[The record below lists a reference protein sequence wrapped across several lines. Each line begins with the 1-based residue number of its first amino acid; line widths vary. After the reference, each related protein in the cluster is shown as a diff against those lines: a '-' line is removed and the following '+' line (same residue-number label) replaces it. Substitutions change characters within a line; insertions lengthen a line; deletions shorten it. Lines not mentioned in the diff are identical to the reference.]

1 MDSTREGG
9 GGMWRVE
16 RGWAGRLGG
25 RGRKA
30 EEERG
35 TESGWRERGGRDK
48 TFVCIDD
55 TNVVLCPQELA
66 NWFIDCPRDRMKS
79 AMSQLL
85 IEILLPVA
93 AVISLETTL
102 PAVKKFVNI
111 LYTYCL
117 EQAKKPRHVLVRD
130 LRYPVHGLREQLC
143 THVCIIGCCSTT
155 VYSSHACTYVYVCT
169 YVCVPM
175 HVYMYVQYVD

>member
-1 MDSTREGG
+1 MFLR
-9 GGMWRVE
+9 
-16 RGWAGRLGG
+16 
-25 RGRKA
+25 
-30 EEERG
+30 
-35 TESGWRERGGRDK
+35 
-48 TFVCIDD
+48 IDD
-55 TNVVLCPQELA
+55 TDVVLCPQELA

-130 LRYPVHGLREQLC
+130 LCYPVHGLHKRPCLHIC
-143 THVCIIGCCSTT
+143 
-155 VYSSHACTYVYVCT
+155 
-169 YVCVPM
+169 
-175 HVYMYVQYVD
+175 MYNWLL

>member
-1 MDSTREGG
+1 MVGTVEGREGEGCGEWREGG
-9 GGMWRVE
+9 QEGCVDGE
-16 RGWAGRLGG
+16 GRQ
-25 RGRKA
+25 RK
-30 EEERG
+30 
-35 TESGWRERGGRDK
+35 RGGRDK
-48 TFVCIDD
+48 RFVHIDD
-55 TNVVLCPQELA
+55 TDVVLCPQELA

-117 EQAKKPRHVLVRD
+117 EQAKKPRHVLVR
-130 LRYPVHGLREQLC
+130 
-143 THVCIIGCCSTT
+143 T
-155 VYSSHACTYVYVCT
+155 
-169 YVCVPM
+169 
-175 HVYMYVQYVD
+175 

>member
-1 MDSTREGG
+1 MESGE
-9 GGMWRVE
+9 RVD
-16 RGWAGRLGG
+16 RKTGWTGKEG
-25 RGRKA
+25 RGR
-30 EEERG
+30 EGEGEWVEGER
-35 TESGWRERGGRDK
+35 GRDK
-48 TFVCIDD
+48 TFVRIDD
-55 TNVVLCPQELA
+55 TDVVLCPQELA

-117 EQAKKPRHVLVRD
+117 EQAKKPRHVLVR
-130 LRYPVHGLREQLC
+130 
-143 THVCIIGCCSTT
+143 
-155 VYSSHACTYVYVCT
+155 
-169 YVCVPM
+169 M
-175 HVYMYVQYVD
+175 

>member
-1 MDSTREGG
+1 MGRKARREEG
-9 GGMWRVE
+9 GGMWKLE
-16 RGWAGRLGG
+16 RGGTGRVDGW
-25 RGRKA
+25 GRKA

-35 TESGWRERGGRDK
+35 RETGWSERGRGIK
-48 TFVCIDD
+48 GIDD
-55 TNVVLCPQELA
+55 TDVVLYPQELA

-117 EQAKKPRHVLVRD
+117 EQAKKPRHVLVRTYATYANLCMSYVSHH
-130 LRYPVHGLREQLC
+130 LRMYVHM
-143 THVCIIGCCSTT
+143 IGCCCTRLN
-155 VYSSHACTYVYVCT
+155 SSLACICMYVHT
-169 YVCVPM
+169 YVCVSM
-175 HVYMYVQYVD
+175 HVCTYEG

>member
-1 MDSTREGG
+1 
-9 GGMWRVE
+9 MWRVE
-16 RGWAGRLGG
+16 RGWTGRLGG

-35 TESGWRERGGRDK
+35 RDK
-48 TFVCIDD
+48 RFVRIDD
-55 TNVVLCPQELA
+55 TDVVLCPQELA

-130 LRYPVHGLREQLC
+130 LRYPVHGLREQLR
-143 THVCIIGCCSTT
+143 
-155 VYSSHACTYVYVCT
+155 
-169 YVCVPM
+169 
-175 HVYMYVQYVD
+175 MYNWLL

>member
-1 MDSTREGG
+1 MGREARREEG
-9 GGMWRVE
+9 GGMWKVE
-16 RGWAGRLGG
+16 RGGTGRVGG
-25 RGRKA
+25 WGRKA

-35 TESGWRERGGRDK
+35 RESGWRKRGRGIEG
-48 TFVCIDD
+48 IDD
-55 TNVVLCPQELA
+55 TDVVLCPQELA

-102 PAVKKFVNI
+102 PAVKTFVNI

-117 EQAKKPRHVLVRD
+117 EQAKKPRHVLVRTYATYANLCMSYVSSH
-130 LRYPVHGLREQLC
+130 LRTYVRM
-143 THVCIIGCCSTT
+143 IGCCCTT
-155 VYSSHACTYVYVCT
+155 LNSSHACMC
-169 YVCVPM
+169 
-175 HVYMYVQYVD
+175 MYVRMCVYACMYVHM

>member
-1 MDSTREGG
+1 MVGTVEGREGEGCGEWREGG
-9 GGMWRVE
+9 QEDWVDGE
-16 RGWAGRLGG
+16 GRQ
-25 RGRKA
+25 RK
-30 EEERG
+30 
-35 TESGWRERGGRDK
+35 RGGRDK
-48 TFVCIDD
+48 RFVCIDD

-117 EQAKKPRHVLVRD
+117 EQAKKPRHVLVR
-130 LRYPVHGLREQLC
+130 
-143 THVCIIGCCSTT
+143 
-155 VYSSHACTYVYVCT
+155 
-169 YVCVPM
+169 M
-175 HVYMYVQYVD
+175 